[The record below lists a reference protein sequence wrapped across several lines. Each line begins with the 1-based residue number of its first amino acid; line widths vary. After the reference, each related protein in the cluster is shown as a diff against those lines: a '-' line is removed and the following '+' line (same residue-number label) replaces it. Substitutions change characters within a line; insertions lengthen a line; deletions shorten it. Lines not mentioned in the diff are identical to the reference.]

1 MSIPLEFCLMKV
13 KQDFLKTGFDI
24 MGLLPTSPEHMIKG
38 KIEGNENS
46 FFVGSPLLAP
56 TF

>member
-1 MSIPLEFCLMKV
+1 MSIPKEFCLMKV
-13 KQDFLKTGFDI
+13 KQDFLYTGFDI

-46 FFVGSPLLAP
+46 FLLVHHP
-56 TF
+56 

>member
-1 MSIPLEFCLMKV
+1 MKA
-13 KQDFLKTGFDI
+13 KQDFLYTGFDI

-46 FFVGSPLLAP
+46 FLLVRYS
-56 TF
+56 